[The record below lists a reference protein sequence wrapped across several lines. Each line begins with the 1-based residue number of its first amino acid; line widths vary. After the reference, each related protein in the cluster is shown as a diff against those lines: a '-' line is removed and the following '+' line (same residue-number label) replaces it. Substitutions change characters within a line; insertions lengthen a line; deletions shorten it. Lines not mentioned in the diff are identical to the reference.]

1 MVASELVDRVGLRS
15 RLEVGEYVGPA
26 EAVDRLLRVADEKQR
41 AVRRLA
47 PVRPSARRL
56 PRVDAVEDAELRGVG
71 VLELVD
77 ERDRPARPQP
87 RGQSLASGPLD
98 RVEQVKQQVVVGL
111 DSASGA
117 APLDL
122 ARRPG
127 EQPLAQL
134 DLPASKRLHLPDQLA
149 AEVEQREVGY
159 DPLARDRLEM
169 LAVESLDLRE
179 EVEADR
185 VPREGPCGRIEE

>member
-1 MVASELVDRVGLRS
+1 MHERLFHVTAFQLHGL
-15 RLEVGEYVGPA
+15 PF
-26 EAVDRLLRVADEKQR
+26 EAVELGVAN
-41 AVRRLA
+41 L
-47 PVRPSARRL
+47 
-56 PRVDAVEDAELRGVG
+56 
-71 VLELVD
+71 
-77 ERDRPARPQP
+77 
-87 RGQSLASGPLD
+87 
-98 RVEQVKQQVVVGL
+98 
-111 DSASGA
+111 
-117 APLDL
+117 
-122 ARRPG
+122 